1 MLVRSR
7 LSALLV
13 PVAALAI
20 LGACTPAPR
29 DARSSDAAKPP
40 SRDAKPDTDPF
51 EAGRSQGTGS
61 QRAVTPILTR

>member
-1 MLVRSR
+1 MRSR

-13 PVAALAI
+13 PVAALAV

-29 DARSSDAAKPP
+29 DEGRAGLASPA
-40 SRDAKPDTDPF
+40 SRDVKPDTDPM
-51 EAGRSQGTGS
+51 EAGRPPSIGG